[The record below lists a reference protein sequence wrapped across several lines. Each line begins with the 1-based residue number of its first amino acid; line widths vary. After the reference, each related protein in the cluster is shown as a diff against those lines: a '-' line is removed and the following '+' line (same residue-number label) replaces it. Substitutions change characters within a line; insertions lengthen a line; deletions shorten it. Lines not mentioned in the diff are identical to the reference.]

1 MKRGNSMNNGVIIKG
16 ISSFYYVRTEDNHI
30 YECKARGIFR
40 KEKVV
45 PVVGDRVIID
55 TKPDDTGTICEI
67 LERDNYLI
75 RPPVANINL
84 AIIVFAFAMPEP
96 NLNLLDRF
104 LVTIE
109 KNDIR
114 ACICLNKSDLADP
127 KIREKMVDIYK
138 GAGYDVICTSTK
150 TEEGILEIKEQLKD
164 HISIFAG
171 PSGVG
176 KSSLLNEIQSGL
188 SLQTGDI
195 SLKAERGKHTTR
207 HVELMELDFGGSVLD
222 TPGFSSLDV
231 VDIEEDELTYMFPEF
246 EPFIEDCRFKGCRH
260 LNEPQCEIKN
270 RVVSNEIATSRYES
284 YLLLLKEI
292 QEQRRY

>member
-1 MKRGNSMNNGVIIKG
+1 MIEGIIIKG
-16 ISSFYYVRTEDNHI
+16 ISSFYYVKTPDNHI

-40 KEKVV
+40 KEKII
-45 PVVGDRVIID
+45 PAVGDRVIID
-55 TKPDDTGTICEI
+55 TKPDDTGTICKI

-84 AIIVFAFAMPEP
+84 AIIVFSFTMPEP
-96 NLNLLDRF
+96 NVNLLDRF

-109 KNDIR
+109 KNDIE
-114 ACICLNKSDLADP
+114 ACITLNKADLVDP
-127 KIREKMVDIYK
+127 QIREKMVAIYE

-150 TEEGILEIKEQLKD
+150 TEEGIAKLKEKLKD
-164 HISIFAG
+164 RITIFAG

-176 KSSLLNEIQSGL
+176 KSSLLNAIQPGL
-188 SLQTGDI
+188 SLQTGEL

-207 HVELMELDFGGSVLD
+207 HVELMELDIGGSVLD
-222 TPGFSSLDV
+222 TPGFSSLDM
-231 VDIEEDELTYMFPEF
+231 VDIEEEELTYMFPEF
-246 EPFIEDCRFKGCRH
+246 EGFTQNCRFKGCRH
-260 LNEPQCEIKN
+260 LNEPQCEIKS
-270 RVVSNEIATSRYES
+270 RVASQEIAASRYDS